1 MDELVTLRTALIGN
15 EVTLAE
21 AFRIAAPILRSR
33 LTLEDSLW
41 LENEISGYQISESQL
56 DLADGF
62 VEEIPGLGV
71 PDYRKLKPSRVTT
84 NGPLTGEVIDITITD
99 FGQMPILQ
107 VSGIAVLEE
116 ELLPLLASGS
126 PMGVVSDN
134 PPARIEIDNSEVA
147 KMFSAIRVTLP
158 QMTFVTKVFFVFFTT
173 GI

>member
-1 MDELVTLRTALIGN
+1 
-15 EVTLAE
+15 
-21 AFRIAAPILRSR
+21 
-33 LTLEDSLW
+33 
-41 LENEISGYQISESQL
+41 
-56 DLADGF
+56 
-62 VEEIPGLGV
+62 
-71 PDYRKLKPSRVTT
+71 VTT